1 MDPIVIFLVIA
12 VCGFSIV
19 HKLSDTCGTFD
30 VFSGRIFDTRHSAE
44 HINFEFNGIFHVLLG
59 SVVLVFLIF
68 VVSAFS
74 ELGEPSRVFVPIDHS
89 HSHTPS
95 HSHSHTAIHHHS
107 HKSVVAAK
115 HKVAAHHVVHPKVS
129 K

>member
-1 MDPIVIFLVIA
+1 MDPLVLFLVFAI
-12 VCGFSIV
+12 CGFFVV
-19 HKLSDTCGTFD
+19 HKLSDACETFD

-74 ELGEPSRVFVPIDHS
+74 ELGTPSRVFVPIDHS
-89 HSHTPS
+89 HSH
-95 HSHSHTAIHHHS
+95 SHSHTASHHHN
-107 HKSVVAAK
+107 HKTVVAAK
-115 HKVAAHHVVHPKVS
+115 HKAAAPHVVHPKVS